1 MVKNTNDFNEIDIL
15 KKTLEQ
21 LKSPWEFQGNEKS
34 VKVETSIIEDI
45 NYNFLGI
52 INDFYFIE
60 SLDKLEEFEKQDS
73 DIILTLERISNHHNF
88 LLFLKYFY
96 QTELKNYL
104 DYLINI
110 NPKTKEI
117 SLNFYA
123 FKNVS
128 EVWNFLLSKSKID
141 KYPLKLL
148 VLIELYKNLLNSN
161 EDKESTDIVFFS
173 DEYTVTNI
181 NNNLSIFKSQYDL
194 KEYLKIIASLTL
206 IIDTITASLNNLI
219 NYVQT
224 SLLLFF
230 KNKSNSE
237 HAYSIFRELSSIE
250 STVSTFEDKIRT
262 EELCTF
268 YKKKVNCLA
277 SASYNNEKFIAINGL
292 DTDSV
297 NTDNKYEKIIR
308 IIQELAKPAEFKSI
322 QITDEVK
329 YYLDPTIEIKYTRN
343 NITYKMFK
351 NYKKN
356 YNNQGNVNHKK
367 ISDEN
372 KDNIFNDK
380 NRMFTCCERKLID
393 NIIEESTENEYPNI
407 ELIITMEP
415 CPLCIRTIEY
425 LKRENKHE
433 LKIHHS
439 QKKSKLSIDTIKK
452 YDDFA
457 IEILD
462 SEPQKEN
469 SYQFKRT

>member
-15 KKTLEQ
+15 KKSLEQ
-21 LKSPWEFQGNEKS
+21 LESPWEFQGNEKS
-34 VKVETSIIEDI
+34 VKVETSIIEDV
-45 NYNFLGI
+45 NYNFLGV

-73 DIILTLERISNHHNF
+73 DIIITLERISNHHNF

-128 EVWNFLLSKSKID
+128 EVWNFLLSKSIID

-161 EDKESTDIVFFS
+161 EDKESTDIVFS
-173 DEYTVTNI
+173 DEYTVSNI
-181 NNNLSIFKSQYDL
+181 NNNLSQFESQYDL
-194 KEYLKIIASLTL
+194 KKYFKIIASLTF
-206 IIDTITASLNNLI
+206 IIDSITTSLNILI
-219 NYVQT
+219 KNVQT
-224 SLLLFF
+224 SLLLFY
-230 KNKSNSE
+230 KNKSNSK

-292 DTDSV
+292 DTDSI

-329 YYLDPTIEIKYTRN
+329 YYLDPTIEIEYTRN

-356 YNNQGNVNHKK
+356 YNNQANVNHKK

-393 NIIEESTENEYPNI
+393 NLIEESTENEYPNI

-415 CPLCIRTIEY
+415 CTLCNRTIEF
-425 LKRENKHE
+425 LKRENKLE
-433 LKIHHS
+433 LKIRHS
-439 QKKSKLSIDTIKK
+439 EKNSNLPIDIIKE

-457 IEILD
+457 IEILN
-462 SEPQKEN
+462 SEQQKKK
-469 SYQFKRT
+469 SD

>member
-15 KKTLEQ
+15 KKSLEQ

-60 SLDKLEEFEKQDS
+60 SLDKLEDFEKQDS
-73 DIILTLERISNHHNF
+73 DIIITLERISNHHNF

-128 EVWNFLLSKSKID
+128 EVWNFLLSKSIID

-161 EDKESTDIVFFS
+161 EDKESTDIVFS
-173 DEYTVTNI
+173 DENIVSNI
-181 NNNLSIFKSQYDL
+181 NNNLSQFESQYDL
-194 KEYLKIIASLTL
+194 KEYLKIIASLTF
-206 IIDTITASLNNLI
+206 IIDSITISLDSLI
-219 NYVQT
+219 KNVQT
-224 SLLLFF
+224 SLLLFY
-230 KNKSNSE
+230 KNRSNSE

-250 STVSTFEDKIRT
+250 STVSTFEEKIK
-262 EELCTF
+262 EEQLCTF

-292 DTDSV
+292 DADSI
-297 NTDNKYEKIIR
+297 NTDNKHDKIIR
-308 IIQELAKPAEFKSI
+308 IIQELSKPTEFKSI

-329 YYLDPTIEIKYTRN
+329 YYLDPTIESEYTRN

-393 NIIEESTENEYPNI
+393 NIIEENTENEYPNI
-407 ELIITMEP
+407 ELIVTMEP
-415 CPLCIRTIEY
+415 CPLCIRTIEFV
-425 LKRENKHE
+425 KRENKLE
-433 LKIHHS
+433 LKIRHS
-439 QKKSKLSIDTIKK
+439 EKTSKLSIDIIEE

-462 SEPQKEN
+462 SE
-469 SYQFKRT
+469 

>member
-15 KKTLEQ
+15 KKSLEQ
-21 LKSPWEFQGNEKS
+21 LESPWEFQGNEKS
-34 VKVETSIIEDI
+34 VKVETSIIEDV
-45 NYNFLGI
+45 NYNFLGVV
-52 INDFYFIE
+52 NDFYFIE

-73 DIILTLERISNHHNF
+73 DIIITLERISNHHNF

-128 EVWNFLLSKSKID
+128 EVWNFLLSKSIID

-148 VLIELYKNLLNSN
+148 VLIELYKNILNSN
-161 EDKESTDIVFFS
+161 EDKESTDIVFS
-173 DEYTVTNI
+173 DEYTVSNI
-181 NNNLSIFKSQYDL
+181 NNNLSQFESQYDL
-194 KEYLKIIASLTL
+194 KKYLKIIASLTF
-206 IIDTITASLNNLI
+206 IIDSITTSLNILI
-219 NYVQT
+219 KNVQT
-224 SLLLFF
+224 SLLLFY
-230 KNKSNSE
+230 KNKSNSK

-292 DTDSV
+292 DTDSI

-329 YYLDPTIEIKYTRN
+329 YYLDPTIEIEYTRN

-356 YNNQGNVNHKK
+356 YNNQANVNHKK

-393 NIIEESTENEYPNI
+393 NLIEESTENEYPNI

-415 CPLCIRTIEY
+415 CPLCNRTIEF
-425 LKRENKHE
+425 LKRENKLE
-433 LKIHHS
+433 LKIRHS
-439 QKKSKLSIDTIKK
+439 EKNSNLPIDIIKE

-457 IEILD
+457 IEILN
-462 SEPQKEN
+462 SEQQKKK
-469 SYQFKRT
+469 SD

>member
-15 KKTLEQ
+15 KKSLEQ
-21 LKSPWEFQGNEKS
+21 LESPWEFQGNEKS
-34 VKVETSIIEDI
+34 VKVETSIIEDV
-45 NYNFLGI
+45 NYNFLGV

-73 DIILTLERISNHHNF
+73 DIIITLERISNHHNF

-128 EVWNFLLSKSKID
+128 EVWNFLLSKSIID

-161 EDKESTDIVFFS
+161 EDKESTDIVFS
-173 DEYTVTNI
+173 DEYTVSNI
-181 NNNLSIFKSQYDL
+181 NNNLSQFESQYDL
-194 KEYLKIIASLTL
+194 KKYFKIIASLTF
-206 IIDTITASLNNLI
+206 IIDSITTSLNILI
-219 NYVQT
+219 KNVQT
-224 SLLLFF
+224 SLLLFY
-230 KNKSNSE
+230 KNKSNSK

-292 DTDSV
+292 DTDSI

-329 YYLDPTIEIKYTRN
+329 YYLDPTIEIEYTRN

-356 YNNQGNVNHKK
+356 YNNQANVNHKK

-393 NIIEESTENEYPNI
+393 NLIEESTENEYPNI

-415 CPLCIRTIEY
+415 CPLYNRTIEF
-425 LKRENKHE
+425 LKRENKLE
-433 LKIHHS
+433 LKIRHS
-439 QKKSKLSIDTIKK
+439 EKNSNLPIDIIKE

-457 IEILD
+457 IEILN
-462 SEPQKEN
+462 SEQQKKK
-469 SYQFKRT
+469 SD